1 MHQVGYSAK
10 YNSNRGKVLT
20 KVSGIFY
27 SLVGE
32 FLGEKLPMIIFTNRI
47 SFKISLIH
55 QIEFYENQRQAILYQ
70 QNQVQRDVQTIYDE
84 HDTLEYSSVKFNLS
98 N

>member
-1 MHQVGYSAK
+1 
-10 YNSNRGKVLT
+10 
-20 KVSGIFY
+20 
-27 SLVGE
+27 
-32 FLGEKLPMIIFTNRI
+32 MIIFTNRI